1 MVYTIRKEETG
12 VPRRKRKG
20 SNSEWA
26 AGDLFLTISS
36 NKLKAESLLDDYKN
50 LDLEAIIRSPG
61 ANLMIPEITV
71 DPVHNRL
78 LVYQR
83 LDAMKTVLEPV
94 GLKILT
100 PNHP

>member
-50 LDLEAIIRSPG
+50 LDLEAIIRCQFVDSRDHSG
-61 ANLMIPEITV
+61 SCAQQAVGVPE
-71 DPVHNRL
+71 
-78 LVYQR
+78 
-83 LDAMKTVLEPV
+83 A
-94 GLKILT
+94 
-100 PNHP
+100 